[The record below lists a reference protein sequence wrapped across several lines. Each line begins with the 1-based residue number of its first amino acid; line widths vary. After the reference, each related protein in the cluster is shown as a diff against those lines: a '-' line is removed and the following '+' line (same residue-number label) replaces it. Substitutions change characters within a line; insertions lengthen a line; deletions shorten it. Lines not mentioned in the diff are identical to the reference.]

1 MELLV
6 FFFLSLISL
15 FTSFFIA
22 HSYLFNSLI
31 HLVGILSFIIF
42 IKLYFKY
49 SELKLLFLIVFLF
62 WIGVYVFK
70 THDDFPYYHLTYTL
84 NLSENSFIVGTGNFS
99 HGFRTFSS
107 LFYYHS
113 LLYLPLIKYYLFFI
127 GPFFI
132 LIFTNFIIISE
143 IKRKIELNNINFVYF
158 FLLLSFIFINVV
170 FYRIGEHGTDRSAQI
185 LLLLIFSIFFEIFYF
200 EKNEKNINLKI
211 SILLILI
218 FLASSMKAI
227 YYLYLI
233 LIPFIFIRKKF
244 IKKFL
249 IKKNF
254 LLISLLSL
262 SLFLNLITNYFN
274 TGCFLYPAEQTCIGS
289 KEWSIPKKEVKIMA
303 LHYEWWSKAGG
314 GPGYENEMS
323 REVYVKNFIWV
334 KNWIERHFFNKV
346 SDTLYGIIFMSI
358 LLYLVFRLS
367 GIKQNNYYPNKYFL
381 AYFLPLLFLN
391 VVFQV

>member
-1 MELLV
+1 MVIMELLV
-6 FFFLSLISL
+6 FFLSLISL

-170 FYRIGEHGTDRSAQI
+170 FYR
-185 LLLLIFSIFFEIFYF
+185 
-200 EKNEKNINLKI
+200 
-211 SILLILI
+211 
-218 FLASSMKAI
+218 
-227 YYLYLI
+227 
-233 LIPFIFIRKKF
+233 
-244 IKKFL
+244 
-249 IKKNF
+249 
-254 LLISLLSL
+254 
-262 SLFLNLITNYFN
+262 
-274 TGCFLYPAEQTCIGS
+274 
-289 KEWSIPKKEVKIMA
+289 
-303 LHYEWWSKAGG
+303 
-314 GPGYENEMS
+314 
-323 REVYVKNFIWV
+323 
-334 KNWIERHFFNKV
+334 
-346 SDTLYGIIFMSI
+346 
-358 LLYLVFRLS
+358 
-367 GIKQNNYYPNKYFL
+367 
-381 AYFLPLLFLN
+381 
-391 VVFQV
+391 